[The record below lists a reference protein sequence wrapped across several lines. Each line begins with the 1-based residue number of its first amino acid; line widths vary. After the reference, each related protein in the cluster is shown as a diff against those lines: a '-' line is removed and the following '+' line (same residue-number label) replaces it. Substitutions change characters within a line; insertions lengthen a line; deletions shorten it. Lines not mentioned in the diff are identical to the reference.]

1 MAGGGNRGAAPVA
14 ASAWRTLAPPA
25 AAAAAGVV
33 LAWAVSG
40 AVGGTWAGLARALAD
55 GAGATVLG
63 LAALP
68 RLTDRHEVAWRP
80 LTVAA
85 GVWFAAE
92 LVVLAGDAADIVGVP
107 VTDLAPSDF
116 GTFLIHLS
124 GGQIGLAILAATA
137 AIACYSALSFRRP
150 ATASPDLVLIF
161 AAVALA
167 LRPVT
172 GHMSQ
177 QALGSVLAAVHALA
191 AACWFGLLIAMA
203 LVLRTRGDWA
213 AALPRYSGLAAPLI
227 VLLAASGLINGLI
240 RADGPAGLLRTG
252 YGHILLAKLAV
263 LLVLAGLGWWWRR
276 HWVPRTRD
284 HRGTAE
290 DSLRNAVVELT
301 VMGVAFGLAA
311 ALAVTA

>member
-1 MAGGGNRGAAPVA
+1 MARGGNRGAAPA
-14 ASAWRTLAPPA
+14 AAPAWRTLLPPA
-25 AAAAAGVV
+25 VAAAAGVA

-40 AVGGTWAGLARALAD
+40 AAGGTWAGLVRALAD

-68 RLTDRHEVAWRP
+68 RLTDRHEAPWRL

-85 GVWFAAE
+85 GLWFAAE
-92 LVVLAGDAADIVGVP
+92 LVVLAGDAADIVGVA
-107 VTDLAPSDF
+107 VTDLRPTDF
-116 GTFLIHLS
+116 GTFLLHLS
-124 GGQIGLAILAATA
+124 GGQIGLAVLAATA

-150 ATASPDLVLIF
+150 ATAAPDLVVVF

-203 LVLRTRGDWA
+203 LVLRTRADWA
-213 AALPRYSGLAAPLI
+213 AALPRYSALAAPLI
-227 VLLAASGLINGLI
+227 VALTVSGVINGLV
-240 RADGPAGLLRTG
+240 RTDGPAGLLHTG

-263 LLVLAGLGWWWRR
+263 LLALAALGWWWRR
-276 HWVPRTRD
+276 TWVPRTRD

-290 DSLRNAVVELT
+290 TSLRNAIIELT
-301 VMGVAFGLAA
+301 VMGIAFGLAA